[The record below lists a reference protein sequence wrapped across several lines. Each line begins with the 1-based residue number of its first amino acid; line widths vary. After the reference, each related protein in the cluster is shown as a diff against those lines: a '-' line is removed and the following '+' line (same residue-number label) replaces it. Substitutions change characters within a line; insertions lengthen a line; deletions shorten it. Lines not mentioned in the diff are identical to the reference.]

1 MTSRK
6 FSNCLITICGI
17 LFVVL
22 LSGHAS
28 SRADKKKGNEPPF
41 KWAENHADP
50 GTSLV
55 LTEKNRRRRQRGTE
69 VNYEIQA
76 TGFLPDED
84 LSLWIRYFFN
94 EYSEI
99 PASIDEQGRVGLTL
113 PGMPKN
119 IFIKFWIVDYLL
131 GQAVDVALFSKT
143 TNKRAHA
150 KVFPFPLQA
159 QGNGACSASAEIA
172 SESGYVFLIAFSG
185 FDPGEEIQVTS
196 RYKRE
201 TLSST
206 HKASGRGEYAFPVA
220 FGPPD
225 RGKATATAA
234 SKNCSVSLKYK
245 VGKDAR
251 KVQ

>member
-22 LSGHAS
+22 LAGHAS

-55 LTEKNRRRRQRGTE
+55 LTEKNRRRAQRGTA

-84 LSLWIRYFFN
+84 LSLWMRFFAD
-94 EYSEI
+94 EYDEI
-99 PASIDEQGRVGLTL
+99 PATIDEQGRVQLTL
-113 PGMPKN
+113 PGWPKN
-119 IFIKFWIVDYLL
+119 IFTKFWIGDYLL

-159 QGNGACSASAEIA
+159 QGVGGCSAFAEIMT
-172 SESGYVFLIAFSG
+172 ETGRVFLITFQG
-185 FDPGEEIQVTS
+185 FRPGEEVELRS
-196 RYKRE
+196 HYKKE
-201 TLSST
+201 NLANT
-206 HKASGRGEYAFPVA
+206 HTVSEGGEIRFPVL
-220 FGPPD
+220 FGKKD

-234 SKNCSVSLKYK
+234 SKNCTVSLEYK
-245 VGKDAR
+245 IGKDAR

>member
-22 LSGHAS
+22 LTGHAS

-41 KWAENHADP
+41 EWAENHADP

-55 LTEKNRRRRQRGTE
+55 LTEKNRRRGQRGTV

-84 LSLWIRYFFN
+84 LSLWMRFFFN
-94 EYSEI
+94 EYDEI
-99 PASIDEQGRVGLTL
+99 PATIDEQGRVQLTL
-113 PGMPKN
+113 PGWPKN
-119 IFIKFWIVDYLL
+119 IFTKFWIGDYLL

-150 KVFPFPLQA
+150 KVFPFTLQA

-206 HKASGRGEYAFPVA
+206 HKASGRGEYAYPVA

-245 VGKDAR
+245 IGKDAR